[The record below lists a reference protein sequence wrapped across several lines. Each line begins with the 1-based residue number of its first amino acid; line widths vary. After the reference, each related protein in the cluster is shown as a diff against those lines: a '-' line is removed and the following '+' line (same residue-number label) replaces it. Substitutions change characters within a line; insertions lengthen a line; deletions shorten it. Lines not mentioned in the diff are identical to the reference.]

1 MEDDMAI
8 KYRYANS
15 VLQISRYSIDD
26 EKYQLTIYSEKK
38 IHYFL
43 KVKKNAKGAFVMCYT
58 LLNYSNSAVL
68 S

>member
-1 MEDDMAI
+1 MEEDMAI
-8 KYRYANS
+8 KYRNANS

-43 KVKKNAKGAFVMCYT
+43 KVKTSAKGAFVMCYT
-58 LLNYSNSAVL
+58 LLNYTNSAVL

>member
-1 MEDDMAI
+1 MEEDMAI
-8 KYRYANS
+8 KYRNANS

-43 KVKKNAKGAFVMCYT
+43 KVKKKVQREH
-58 LLNYSNSAVL
+58 L
-68 S
+68 

>member
-1 MEDDMAI
+1 MEEDMAI
-8 KYRYANS
+8 KYRNANS

-43 KVKKNAKGAFVMCYT
+43 KVKKMQREHLQCVIHYLIIQIPLF
-58 LLNYSNSAVL
+58 
-68 S
+68 